1 MNEALYIFLAA
12 GLVSMSAALSASALN
27 KLTEEAKPE
36 WLKSKNAQ
44 VSVVLAGN
52 LAALSLV
59 GAMAY
64 GFLTLHWSVPLSC
77 MFLTFPVIQIVVLQR
92 ILGDRNTLILM
103 LPLTILMDIYL
114 YLNWP

>member
-27 KLTEEAKPE
+27 KLAEDQKPE
-36 WLKSKNAQ
+36 WLKSKNSQ
-44 VSVVLAGN
+44 VSVVLTGN
-52 LAALSLV
+52 FAALSLV

-64 GFLTLHWSVPLSC
+64 GFLTQHWSIPLSC
-77 MFLTFPVIQIVVLQR
+77 MFLTFPIIHIVFLQR
-92 ILGDRNTLILM
+92 LLGDKTTLMLM
-103 LPLTILMDIYL
+103 LPLTLIVDVYL